1 MEFIPKYI
9 KQVMD
14 WRDSEKITAE
24 QYNAILNLLIVQ
36 GDNNSEYLNF
46 IAGNH
51 LTEEEVRQLINQKVF
66 EVSGAD
72 MTQAVYD
79 NNHNGIVDY
88 AEQTVDNG
96 VKTQHIEN
104 EAVTEE
110 KLSQQLQKRL
120 IYLYNKI
127 SEILIMIGADSEIEG
142 GEGMLTFGW
151 DSELNSGYR
160 IDTSLHMSTSGINTL
175 ASGGTKIICPNLTKA
190 LSTNKEYSIGN
201 SYYSYFTSKISSTTL
216 KSYNKSG
223 NLVLMPA
230 DSNVTYKYTPKIF
243 HLEGDYFAY
252 IVNGYDGNSSYYWSY
267 LTMYI
272 IKVNSNRTITTIT
285 SKTETRSDLKGCMK
299 VGDAV
304 YVMSAYTDENA
315 IYKAHRITSSG
326 ITTILN
332 DLGADHSADKG
343 FAVYESYMYTLQYD
357 SGDSSFEV
365 HRNNKTTGVTSAI
378 ATFSFDSITTNLRQL
393 SAKWAVAVYRYNSV
407 YYQLWVDLVN
417 ATCTTVNLGSTDT
430 SDSAIT
436 NYLVMAP
443 SGNYFYAT
451 TGKYYLNDSTRAI
464 TRALSMTVTSALV
477 PIDDDKYSING
488 VLYNKGSIIFRD
500 PADNYTK
507 TTGSET
513 VSLFNIVYNSDLTC
527 GIIATGKTG
536 SSGNAYAE
544 AFTFN
549 LPSVTLATA
558 APQSITSP
566 YIKREADCIVS
577 TNHRSV
583 IYLDV
588 ANADSNVFTDLSL
601 IIKTDRAVTASDT
614 LEVYYNTTANESF
627 TKLTA
632 LSSSTDTTKYYEVT
646 GQSSTIWTI
655 KVIAQASGS
664 ALTLT
669 NILGG
674 VDSGV

>member
-1 MEFIPKYI
+1 
-9 KQVMD
+9 
-14 WRDSEKITAE
+14 
-24 QYNAILNLLIVQ
+24 
-36 GDNNSEYLNF
+36 
-46 IAGNH
+46 
-51 LTEEEVRQLINQKVF
+51 
-66 EVSGAD
+66 
-72 MTQAVYD
+72 
-79 NNHNGIVDY
+79 
-88 AEQTVDNG
+88 
-96 VKTQHIEN
+96 
-104 EAVTEE
+104 
-110 KLSQQLQKRL
+110 
-120 IYLYNKI
+120 
-127 SEILIMIGADSEIEG
+127 
-142 GEGMLTFGW
+142 
-151 DSELNSGYR
+151 
-160 IDTSLHMSTSGINTL
+160 
-175 ASGGTKIICPNLTKA
+175 
-190 LSTNKEYSIGN
+190 
-201 SYYSYFTSKISSTTL
+201 
-216 KSYNKSG
+216 
-223 NLVLMPA
+223 
-230 DSNVTYKYTPKIF
+230 
-243 HLEGDYFAY
+243 
-252 IVNGYDGNSSYYWSY
+252 
-267 LTMYI
+267 MYV
-272 IKVNSNRTITTIT
+272 IKVNSNRTITTVT
-285 SKTETRSDLKGCMK
+285 STTATRSDLKGCIK
-299 VGDAV
+299 IGNAV
-304 YVMSAYTDENA
+304 YVMGAYTDENQV
-315 IYKAHRITSSG
+315 YKNFKITSSG
-326 ITTILN
+326 ITSVFQ
-332 DLGADHSADKG
+332 DLGMDHSADKG
-343 FAVYESYMYTLQYD
+343 FAAYGNYMYTLQYD
-357 SGDSSFEV
+357 SGDSSFGV
-365 HRNNKTTGVTSAI
+365 YRNTSSI

-393 SAKWAVAVYRYNSV
+393 STKWAVAVYKYNSV

-430 SDSAIT
+430 SNAAIT

-464 TRALSMTVTSALV
+464 TKALSMTATSALV

-488 VLYNKGSIIFRD
+488 VLYNKGSSIFRD
-500 PADNYTK
+500 PADDYTK

-513 VSLFNIVYNSDLTC
+513 VSLFNVVYNSDLTC

-549 LPSVTLATA
+549 LPSITLATA
-558 APQSITSP
+558 APQGITSP

-577 TNHRSV
+577 INHRSV

-601 IIKTDRAVTASDT
+601 IIKTDRAVTSNDT

-646 GQSSTIWTI
+646 GQSSAIWTI

>member
-51 LTEEEVRQLINQKVF
+51 LTEEEVRQLINQKVV
-66 EVSGAD
+66 EIGSAD

-88 AEQTVDNG
+88 AEQTLDSG

-175 ASGGTKIICPNLTKA
+175 ASGGTKIICPNLTKV
-190 LSTNKEYSIGN
+190 LPTNKEYSIGN

-223 NLVLMPA
+223 NLVLMPT
-230 DSNVTYKYTPKIF
+230 DSSVTYKYTPKIF

-252 IVNGYDGNSSYYWSY
+252 IVNGYDGNSSNYWSY
-267 LTMYI
+267 LTMYV
-272 IKVNSNRTITTIT
+272 IKVNSNRTITTVT
-285 SKTETRSDLKGCMK
+285 STTATRSDLRGCMK
-299 VGDAV
+299 VGNAV
-304 YVMSAYTDENA
+304 YVMGSYTDDNSV
-315 IYKAHRITSSG
+315 YKNFKITSSG
-326 ITTILN
+326 ISNLFQ
-332 DLGADHSADKG
+332 DLGMDHSADRG
-343 FAVYESYMYTLQYD
+343 FAVYGDYMYTIQYD
-357 SGDSSFEV
+357 SGDSSFGV
-365 HRNNKTTGVTSAI
+365 YRNTSTSTTSAI
-378 ATFSFDSITTNLRQL
+378 ATFSFDSIVTNLRQL
-393 SAKWAVAVYRYNSV
+393 SAKWAVAVYEHDNV

-417 ATCTTVNLGSTDT
+417 ATCTTVNLGSTNT
-430 SDSAIT
+430 SNSAIT
-436 NYLVMAP
+436 NYLVMVP

-464 TRALSMTVTSALV
+464 TKSLSITATSALM
-477 PIDDDKYSING
+477 PIDDDKYSVNG

-500 PADNYTK
+500 PADNYTN

-513 VSLFNIVYNSDLTC
+513 VSLFNVAYNSDLTC
-527 GIIATGKTG
+527 GVIATGKTG

-614 LEVYYNTTANESF
+614 LEVYYNTTADESF
-627 TKLTA
+627 TELTA

-646 GQSSTIWTI
+646 GQSSAIWTI